1 MTSGK
6 GSKLLYEAIN
16 SDYRR
21 RTMCYLSFCNSTS
34 QKAQDYP
41 EKDGE
46 WLTRYSPLGETI
58 RKTYLEAA
66 NSIWNP
72 WRISDKDRHTRQTPA
87 VKCETS
93 FAQDHR
99 PYCPCS
105 PAALSSQ
112 RLLAIGHVSVL
123 TLGLIIVQFWGGLLG
138 KAHHAG
144 RKYEAK
150 LKIQVPR
157 LV

>member
-1 MTSGK
+1 
-6 GSKLLYEAIN
+6 
-16 SDYRR
+16 
-21 RTMCYLSFCNSTS
+21 MCYLSFCNSTS

-46 WLTRYSPLGETI
+46 WLTRYPPLGETI

-93 FAQDHR
+93 FAQDHIAH
-99 PYCPCS
+99 
-105 PAALSSQ
+105 AAQQLC
-112 RLLAIGHVSVL
+112 RHKGFWLLA
-123 TLGLIIVQFWGGLLG
+123 TCQF
-138 KAHHAG
+138 
-144 RKYEAK
+144 
-150 LKIQVPR
+150 
-157 LV
+157 